1 MDGGDKKGKEMEVG
15 GRGKGTERE
24 REREVEAGRWRKVDR
39 GFDEDRWGRQRNLGI
54 DKDE

>member
-15 GRGKGTERE
+15 GRGKGTE